1 MASLNSEMVV
11 SLDTSGIADALDAA
25 LGLGLEAE
33 QRWFRADVSRGIEL
47 KEGKPSVDREN
58 GVIYGYSVITKGPAL
73 GHGMEIDEKTLGQ
86 VVQLGNQA
94 KMGIKARF
102 DHPNAS
108 NTSMG
113 TFLGRTKNF
122 RKAGDRV
129 IGDLYLSESAKEA
142 PQGDLY
148 TYVLG
153 LAERDPQ
160 AFGASIVFE
169 GKSEFQIE
177 EDGTRKKDAQGK
189 PLPALARV
197 EKLLASDIVDEPA
210 ANAGG
215 LFSQEQSLASK
226 ITVFLNRW
234 AQHDLLPQLSAV
246 LATTTKGDHM
256 SEQVGH
262 TAEQLAAAK
271 SEGLQAGI
279 HAERERVAG
288 IQKSF
293 SAVWGEQPPAS
304 ECKIRDGFIELGTGV
319 EDATRMFKERK
330 LTVLT
335 DAAPQSAGGGSE
347 TVQTTVDLSKLP
359 LEDRFKAEWDK
370 SPNLRAEFGSLSVYL
385 AFQKASDN
393 GQVKILKK

>member
-1 MASLNSEMVV
+1 MNPTELAAALINQSVIDLADQ
-11 SLDTSGIADALDAA
+11 SLD
-25 LGLGLEAE
+25 LGLAGE
-33 QRWFRADVSRGIEL
+33 QRWFRADVARGIEL

-58 GVIYGYSVITKGPAL
+58 GVIYGYSVLTKGPAL
-73 GHGMEIDEKTLGQ
+73 GHGLDIDDTTLGQ
-86 VVQLGNQA
+86 VVELGNQA
-94 KMGIKARF
+94 KIGIKARF

-122 RKAGDRV
+122 RQVGDRV

-169 GKSEFQIE
+169 GKSEFQLE

-189 PLPALARV
+189 PLPALARI

-215 LFSQEQSLASK
+215 LFSQEHSLASK
-226 ITVFLNRW
+226 ITAFLNRW
-234 AQHDLLPQLSAV
+234 AQHDLLPQLSAFC
-246 LATTTKGDHM
+246 ATTKGDTM
-256 SEQVGH
+256 SETVGH

-271 SEGLQAGI
+271 HEGHQAGVQ
-279 HAERERVAG
+279 AERARVAG
-288 IQKSF
+288 IHQAF
-293 SAVWGEQPPAS
+293 AAVWGEQPPSS
-304 ECKIRDGFIELGTGV
+304 EGKVRDGFIELGTSV
-319 EDATRMFKERK
+319 DDATRMFKERK

-335 DAAPQSAGGGSE
+335 EAAPKSAGGGNE
-347 TVQTTVDLSKLP
+347 TVETTVDLSALP
-359 LEDRFKAEWDK
+359 LEERCKAEWDK
-370 SPNLRAEFGSLSVYL
+370 EPHIRAEFGQLSTYV
-385 AFQKASDN
+385 AFQRAHEQ
-393 GQVKILKK
+393 GHVKILKK

>member
-1 MASLNSEMVV
+1 MADMGEMVV
-11 SLDTSGIADALDAA
+11 RVDASGIAEALDQALD
-25 LGLGLEAE
+25 LGLKAE

-47 KEGKPSVDREN
+47 KDGAPQVDRES

-73 GHGMEIDEKTLGQ
+73 GHNLDIDDTTMEQ
-86 VVQLGNQA
+86 VVELGNAA
-94 KMGIKARF
+94 KMGIKSRF

-129 IGDLYLSESAKEA
+129 LGDLYLSQSAKEA

-169 GKSEFQIE
+169 GTSEFPLE
-177 EDGTRKKDAQGK
+177 EDGTRKKDAKGK

-197 EKLLASDIVDEPA
+197 EKLLASDVVDEPA
-210 ANAGG
+210 ANPGG
-215 LFSQEQSLASK
+215 MFSEADGLAAK
-226 ITVFLNRW
+226 ITAFLNRW
-234 AQHDLLPQLSAV
+234 AQHDLVPQLSA
-246 LATTTKGDHM
+246 LIATTKGDTM
-256 SEQVGH
+256 SETVNGH

-271 SEGLQAGI
+271 QDAHQAGVQ
-279 HAERERVAG
+279 AERARVAG
-288 IQKSF
+288 IQQAFAS
-293 SAVWGEQPPAS
+293 VWGEQPPAS
-304 ECKIRDGFIELGTGV
+304 EGKIRDGFIELGTSV
-319 EDATRMFKERK
+319 DDAARMFKERK

-335 DAAPQSAGGGSE
+335 EAAPKTAGGGNE
-347 TVQTTVDLSKLP
+347 TVQTTVDLSALP
-359 LEDRFKAEWDK
+359 LEERCKVEWDK
-370 SPNLRAEFGSLSVYL
+370 EPNIRAEFGRLSTYV
-385 AFQKASDN
+385 AFQQASEK
-393 GQVKILKK
+393 GRVKILKK

>member
-1 MASLNSEMVV
+1 MNPTELAAALINQSVIDLADQ
-11 SLDTSGIADALDAA
+11 SLD
-25 LGLGLEAE
+25 LGLAGE

-47 KEGKPSVDREN
+47 KEGKPSVDREA

-73 GHGMEIDEKTLGQ
+73 GHGIEIDDKTLGQ
-86 VVQLGNQA
+86 VVELGNQA

-148 TYVLG
+148 SYVLG
-153 LAERDPQ
+153 LADRDPQ

-169 GKSEFQIE
+169 GKSELQLK
-177 EDGTRKKDAQGK
+177 EDGTRKKDAKGN
-189 PLPALARV
+189 PLPALARI
-197 EKLLASDIVDEPA
+197 EKLLAIDIVDEPA
-210 ANAGG
+210 ANASGF
-215 LFSQEQSLASK
+215 FSQEHSLASK
-226 ITVFLNRW
+226 ITAFLNRW

-271 SEGLQAGI
+271 SEGHQAGI
-279 HAERERVAG
+279 QAERNRVAG
-288 IQKSF
+288 IQQAFTS
-293 SAVWGEQPPAS
+293 VWGEQPPAS
-304 ECKIRDGFIELGTGV
+304 EFKIRDGFIQLGTGV
-319 EDATRMFKERK
+319 DDAARMFKERK

-335 DAAPQSAGGGSE
+335 EAAPQSAGGGNE
-347 TVQTTVDLSKLP
+347 TVSTTVDLSQLP
-359 LEDRFKAEWDK
+359 LEDRCKAEWEK
-370 SPNLRAEFGSLSVYL
+370 SPNIRAEFGSLSTYT
-385 AFQKASDN
+385 AFQKASEN